1 MTAIQ
6 YISQLGTPAAGSAT
20 ATDLVPVTQGSTG
33 ALTGTTRKMKLA
45 EASGG
50 VTGMLNVLAFGAVG
64 DGTTDDTTAL
74 QAAYNAIGTNGGTV
88 LLPLGYVFAVS
99 RTLTVK
105 SKTTTTGGGTLKALA
120 QASWPTNQYWAFK
133 NTNFNASVITDT
145 DIAFRGIEVDWSN
158 ISSSAYGHIFYIRKA
173 RRVIV
178 EDCKTQSGA
187 SVSALLGCDD
197 TLVQGCRMKGFLNC
211 GADHWDGPSNARVIG
226 NYIESDNTAQMVNF
240 NPDPTDPPST
250 GYVAS
255 GFTMTANEL
264 VSAQATARST
274 QVEPLRAGAYMIGAT
289 ITNNVFRNCSLVIRG
304 DVRSVTVS
312 GNTFVDLLGTAEAIT
327 NYVFNGGTG
336 SGITITGNVIRNPRT
351 AAPNLGV
358 IRTETVSANIVGNAI
373 TGTLNSVDGI
383 YRGSPAVGYAAGN
396 YVETNPIV
404 GQWQRGGRLDNGGSS
419 LWGWTDASGGGV
431 DMKLQSDNNWLFD
444 GTDASGASRNIM
456 GIYMRNSS
464 SALNVNVPLTLNDTI
479 RQNVAQ
485 LAAAGTVIGTA
496 TDVTANINEV
506 TSATGGV
513 ATGIRLVAIS
523 GLKTTVI
530 NSTATTINVYPNN
543 SGASQID
550 GGGVGVPVTVTAGKS
565 KTFALVSANNFRTVS
580 AT

>member
-1 MTAIQ
+1 VTAIQ
-6 YISQLGTPAAGSAT
+6 YISQLGTPAAGSAA

-74 QAAYNAIGTNGGTV
+74 QAAFSAIGTNGGTV

-99 RTLTVK
+99 RTMIVK

-133 NTNFNASVITDT
+133 NENFDASVITDT
-145 DIAFRGIEVDWSN
+145 DIVFRGIDVDWSN
-158 ISSSAYGHIFYIRKA
+158 ISSAAYGHLFHIRKA

-178 EDCKTQSGA
+178 EDCKTQGGSSA
-187 SVSALLGCDD
+187 SALLGCDD

-211 GADHWDGPSNARVIG
+211 GPDHWDGPSNARVIG

-264 VSAQATARST
+264 VSAQATARPT
-274 QVEPLRAGAYMIGAT
+274 QIEPLRAGAYMVGAT

-336 SGITITGNVIRNPRT
+336 SGITITGNVIRNPLT
-351 AAPNLGV
+351 AAPNWGV
-358 IRTETVSANIVGNAI
+358 IRTETASANVVGNVI
-373 TGTLNSVDGI
+373 TGTGYSVDAI
-383 YRGSPAVGYAAGN
+383 YRGSPAVGYAGAN
-396 YVETNPIV
+396 YAQTNPIV
-404 GQWQRGGRLDNGGSS
+404 GQFQRGGRLDNGGSS
-419 LWGWTDASGGGV
+419 LWGWTDASGGAV
-431 DMKLQSDNNWLFD
+431 DMRLQSDNNWIFR
-444 GTDASGASRNIM
+444 GTDAGGSIRS
-456 GIYMRNSS
+456 YMSIFARSS
-464 SALNVNVPLTLNDTI
+464 TAPMLCDVPFQFNQAI

-550 GGGVGVPVTVTAGKS
+550 GGGVGVPTTITAGKS

-580 AT
+580 VT